1 MLLGTFSI
9 QVLKAPK
16 DGDDTNSLGNLVPC
30 WTAALMAKKLLLVS
44 RQILLF
50 QLFFLFARHYR
61 KALG

>member
-30 WTAALMAKKLLLVS
+30 WTAALMTKKLLLVS
-44 RQILLF
+44 RQNLLF
-50 QLFFLFARHYR
+50 QLVFFLFARH